1 MKKPFYLST
10 AIAYTSSKPHIGN
23 VYEAILADAIC
34 RYKRNQGFDVY
45 FQTGTDEHGEKIEL
59 KAKEAN
65 VLPQAYVDKVAQGI
79 YDIYKL
85 MDVSFDKFVRTTN
98 KYHEEQVQKA
108 FDKLLKKGDIY
119 KGFYEGPYCV
129 SCESFFT
136 EKDLV
141 DGCCPDCGRKVE
153 LKKEEA
159 YFLKL
164 TPYQERL
171 VEYIKSHPHFIE
183 PESRKNEMLN
193 NFLKEPLPD
202 LCVSRTSYTWGVKVK
217 TDPKHVIYVWIDAL
231 LNYVTGLGYDVDGNN
246 KETFNKFWPC
256 DIHLIGKDILRF
268 HTIYWPIILMALD
281 LLLPKQIFGHP
292 WILMNHGKMSK
303 SKGNVIYA
311 DDLVDLFGV
320 DAVRYYVLH
329 EIPFAQDGNITYEL
343 VTERNNTDLANVL
356 GNLVSRTISMANK
369 YFDGHINK
377 KELTNSYSLEV
388 VEVIKNSVI
397 NYQENMDNFKVQNAI
412 DEVFNIFRRAN
423 KYIDETKPWALAKE
437 DSQKDLLE
445 EVLYVLLESI
455 RIGALLIN
463 NIMPTSSL
471 KMLEALN
478 IKDFKYDDNSFGLVS
493 SYQVVKEVAPLFK
506 RLDVNK
512 DVMEHVLAKE
522 NKKEEKVEVKEE
534 NLISIDDFSKVELV
548 VGKILEAK
556 VHPNAKK
563 LLVFKV
569 DIGTEVRQIVSGIQA
584 YYKPEE
590 LIGKKVV
597 VVKNLKPINLR
608 GEDSAGMLLC
618 ASDDKE
624 LELLNVNNLNPGAKV
639 S

>member
-65 VLPQAYVDKVAQGI
+65 VLPQAYVDKVAKGI

-85 MDVSFDKFVRTTN
+85 MDVSFDKFVRTTD

-193 NFLKEPLPD
+193 NFLKDPLPD

-246 KETFNKFWPC
+246 KKTFNEFWPC

-281 LLLPKQIFGHP
+281 LPLPKQIFGHP

-320 DAVRYYVLH
+320 DAIRYYVLH

-369 YFDGHINK
+369 YFDG
-377 KELTNSYSLEV
+377 V
-388 VEVIKNSVI
+388 V
-397 NYQENMDNFKVQNAI
+397 
-412 DEVFNIFRRAN
+412 
-423 KYIDETKPWALAKE
+423 
-437 DSQKDLLE
+437 
-445 EVLYVLLESI
+445 
-455 RIGALLIN
+455 IGTGIA
-463 NIMPTSSL
+463 
-471 KMLEALN
+471 
-478 IKDFKYDDNSFGLVS
+478 
-493 SYQVVKEVAPLFK
+493 
-506 RLDVNK
+506 
-512 DVMEHVLAKE
+512 
-522 NKKEEKVEVKEE
+522 
-534 NLISIDDFSKVELV
+534 LV
-548 VGKILEAK
+548 VYHAQSNRIFMVNRK
-556 VHPNAKK
+556 
-563 LLVFKV
+563 
-569 DIGTEVRQIVSGIQA
+569 R
-584 YYKPEE
+584 EE
-590 LIGKKVV
+590 DPLGQ
-597 VVKNLKPINLR
+597 L
-608 GEDSAGMLLC
+608 
-618 ASDDKE
+618 
-624 LELLNVNNLNPGAKV
+624 
-639 S
+639 